1 MNRPGVGLLVGS
13 SILIGASSACS
24 AGSAAKGAPSLV
36 ASASASATS
45 STAPSAPLSSPIPG
59 LACKLPVV
67 QWTQTS
73 QGQTPSAGFISFPS
87 GQFSPDPSGG
97 PRPSFYDWPL
107 ERWLPTDRRRVSPDG
122 SHYAYEGG
130 FGSIHD
136 VEVATGRDRSLKAP
150 EGPDTVLYYAREG
163 IYFNHSWEGPP
174 GPGLWLLDP
183 ATGAIHTVFSDV
195 AVDAVGGF
203 AAWVPKVNPADP
215 HPAFS
220 QFAGT
225 NYPNQI
231 LRRDLNGAATLP
243 WFYRPGKNLTVVGFD
258 QDKHPLIAVASGE
271 SSPVTLE
278 IWQVPA
284 ANQGRMLY
292 SGTDLPRP
300 MADSHGIW
308 FSDRKGIWLYT
319 PTDGLRRVSPIT
331 ADIAGACQ

>member
-1 MNRPGVGLLVGS
+1 M
-13 SILIGASSACS
+13 
-24 AGSAAKGAPSLV
+24 
-36 ASASASATS
+36 
-45 STAPSAPLSSPIPG
+45 
-59 LACKLPVV
+59 
-67 QWTQTS
+67 
-73 QGQTPSAGFISFPS
+73 PSAGFISFPS
-87 GQFSPDPSGG
+87 GQFSPDPNGEFVQDGTRFRSTIQPYLYGGG
-97 PRPSFYDWPL
+97 PGPSFYDWPVG
-107 ERWLPTDRRRVSPDG
+107 RWLPTDRRRVSPDD

-136 VEVATGRDRSLKAP
+136 VEVATGRDNSLKAP

-174 GPGLWLLDP
+174 GPGLWLLNP
-183 ATGAIHTVFSDV
+183 ATGAIQTVFSDV

-220 QFAGT
+220 QFSGT

-231 LRRDLNGAATLP
+231 LRRDLNGGATLP
-243 WFYRPGKNLTVVGFD
+243 WFYLPGKNLTVVGFD
-258 QDKHPLIAVASGE
+258 LDKHPLIAVSYGE

-284 ANQGRMLY
+284 ADQGRMLY
-292 SGTDLPRP
+292 SGTESPRI
-300 MADSHGIW
+300 MADRHGIW
-308 FSDRKGIWLYT
+308 FSDHNGIWLYT
-319 PTDGLRRVSPIT
+319 PNDGLRTVSPIT